1 MPNVIHT
8 KPVISRTT
16 MNNSIEYHWHFVSEN
31 EEALGFGKYDIV
43 QAVVA
48 GKTIC
53 IARFKEKLYAFQSL
67 CPHAGAKMVMGYID
81 AQGNAVCPL
90 HRFKFALKNGFNVTG
105 EGYNMRTYPIECRES
120 GIFVGFKA

>member
-16 MNNSIEYHWHFVSEN
+16 MNNSIEYHWHFVAIN

-43 QAVVA
+43 QAEVA
-48 GKTIC
+48 DKTFC

-105 EGYNMRTYPIECRES
+105 EGYNMRTYPIECREA

>member
-1 MPNVIHT
+1 MPNAILTEPDTSH
-8 KPVISRTT
+8 TT
-16 MNNSIEYHWHFVSEN
+16 MSNNIEYQWHFVAEN

-43 QAVVA
+43 QAEVA

-53 IARFKEKLYAFQSL
+53 IARLKEKLYAFQSL

-105 EGYNMRTYPIECRES
+105 EGYNMRTYPIEIRPE
-120 GIFVGFKA
+120 GIFVGFKG

>member
-1 MPNVIHT
+1 M
-8 KPVISRTT
+8 S
-16 MNNSIEYHWHFVSEN
+16 NNKEYSWHFVAEN

-43 QAVVA
+43 QAEVA

-53 IARFKEKLYAFQSL
+53 IARFKEKLYAFQSI

-105 EGYNMRTYPIECRES
+105 EGYNMRTFPLEVRPE
-120 GIFVGFKA
+120 GIVVGFKSL

>member
-1 MPNVIHT
+1 M
-8 KPVISRTT
+8 S
-16 MNNSIEYHWHFVSEN
+16 NNIEYNWHFVAAN
-31 EEALGFGKYDIV
+31 EESLGFGKYDIV
-43 QAVVA
+43 QAEIA
-48 GKTIC
+48 EKIIC

-105 EGYNMRTYPIECRES
+105 EGYNMRIYPIETRSE
-120 GIFVGFKA
+120 GIFVGFRS

>member
-1 MPNVIHT
+1 M
-8 KPVISRTT
+8 S
-16 MNNSIEYHWHFVSEN
+16 NNIEYRWHFVAEN

-43 QAVVA
+43 QAEVA
-48 GKTIC
+48 DKTIC

-90 HRFKFALKNGFNVTG
+90 HRFKFALKNGHNVTG
-105 EGYNMRTYPIECRES
+105 EGYNMRTYPIESRES
-120 GIFVGFKA
+120 GLFVEFKS